1 MSANEARMQP
11 RPVRGLSRFDWRS
24 LLVAGWSLALLSSAL
39 GQAVQPEV
47 GREVSRIQRPTL
59 FPMVTGEGEEVALA
73 GELPQRKE
81 YGVLRVLY
89 DTRPLPWSTLQVFS
103 GAFYTTNA
111 ALVPDNEMDNWYF
124 QQGFLL
130 NLSKGFLEAS
140 LFPHASLYQAWFEYA
155 EPGVQGVE
163 DFSAMDANVGV
174 TYVIKKLWNLALSV
188 DYTYE
193 RLANLKLA
201 DEIFHENH
209 FIVAANE
216 VFAISHTH
224 FVFAQVFADI
234 SLGTAPSSSARNDY
248 GAFIGYAIDLTPE
261 VTITLS
267 YRYALQDYTEGPH
280 WDNNHS
286 FALSLIWNI
295 TPWATARLAAIYVL
309 NDANIDAFNYN
320 VFTGG
325 PTASL
330 NFQW

>member
-1 MSANEARMQP
+1 M
-11 RPVRGLSRFDWRS
+11 GLSRF
-24 LLVAGWSLALLSSAL
+24 AGRFIAIAGCNLALLSGAM
-39 GQAVQPEV
+39 GQASQPEV

-59 FPMVTGEGEEVALA
+59 FPMVTGEGEQAALE
-73 GELPQRKE
+73 GDLLDRKE
-81 YGVLRVLY
+81 YGQLRILY
-89 DTRPLPWSTLQVFS
+89 DLRPLPWFTTQIFS

-111 ALVPDNEMDNWYF
+111 ALLPNNEMDNWYF
-124 QQGFLL
+124 QQGFFL
-130 NLSKGFLEAS
+130 NLSKGFFKSS
-140 LFPHASLYQAWFEYA
+140 LYPHASLYQAWFEYA
-155 EPGVQGVE
+155 EPGVQGIE

-193 RLANLKLA
+193 RLADLELA
-201 DEIFHENH
+201 DELFHENH
-209 FIVAANE
+209 FIVAANQ
-216 VFAISHTH
+216 VFAISRTH
-224 FVFAQVFADI
+224 FVFAQAFADI
-234 SLGTAPSSSARNDY
+234 SLGTEPSSSARNDY
-248 GAFIGYAIDLTPE
+248 GAFIGYAIDWTPE
-261 VTITLS
+261 VTVTLS

-286 FALSLIWNI
+286 FALSLIWSI
-295 TPWATARLAAIYVL
+295 RPWAVARLAAVYVL